1 VIHVLYVDDDP
12 SLLDLTREFLET
24 RHENFTVDTVR
35 RPHEALS
42 VVESGEYDAVVS
54 DYQMPEMDGLELL
67 DAVRNDLGSAIPFVV
82 FTGKGREDVAME
94 ALNLG
99 ADRYLQKGGDPSSQ
113 YGMLARCIEQEV
125 DHYRT
130 QQRLQ
135 EREENLRIILESI
148 GEAVIA
154 TDADGTIT
162 RLNGVAE
169 ELTGWDRTAAIGKPL
184 NEVFTVYDRE
194 SGAPVEDPAG
204 TVLSTGAAVSFAD
217 ETLLVDRDGNERH
230 VAESGTPMEDE
241 DGNVVGVVVVFW
253 DVTEKYRK
261 QRRQERQQETLIDL
275 AHDEDVI
282 AGNLPAALRA
292 ITTRAAETLDVQ
304 RAGVWLLNDD
314 RTELRCEVLYDRST
328 GEYSSGLT
336 VDADECP
343 AYFDALE
350 NNRSVDTAD
359 VLADPRTSEL
369 EGYAEEHGVASLL
382 DSTVRS
388 GGTTIGVVCLEH
400 VGDPRTWR
408 DDEVRF
414 GAEVADQVLHAL
426 SNRERR
432 EREREFAREKR
443 FLAATVDAFDDPF
456 CGLDR
461 DGTIVRWNERF
472 EAVTGYESED
482 IAGRSLAAFFE
493 GGDAAR
499 VDAAIA
505 RAVEE
510 QERVTVRADLVAK
523 DGETRPYEFS
533 GVPVETDD
541 GVVGVAAVG
550 RSLDG
555 TRGSE

>member
-1 VIHVLYVDDDP
+1 MIQVLYVDDDP
-12 SLLDLTREFLET
+12 SLLELTREFLET
-24 RHENFTVDTVR
+24 RNENFSVDTVQ
-35 RPHEALS
+35 RPREALS
-42 VVESGEYDAVVS
+42 VVENGGYDAVVS

-148 GEAVIA
+148 GEAVVA
-154 TDADGTIT
+154 TDADGAIT

-169 ELTGWDRTAAIGKPL
+169 ELTGWDRAAAVGRPL
-184 NEVFTVYDRE
+184 NEVFDIYDRE
-194 SGAPVEDPAG
+194 SGKPVANPAG
-204 TVLSTGAAVSFAD
+204 TVLANDGAVTFAE
-217 ETLLVDRDGNERH
+217 ETLLVDRDGNERL
-230 VAESGTPMEDE
+230 VAASGTPMEDD
-241 DGNVVGVVVVFW
+241 DGTVVGVVVVFR
-253 DVTEKYRK
+253 DVTEEHRK
-261 QRRQERQQETLIDL
+261 QRRQERQQETLIEL

-282 AGNLPAALRA
+282 AGNVRAAIRE
-292 ITTRAAETLDVQ
+292 ITARAAETLDVR

-314 RTELRCEVLYDRST
+314 RTELRCEILYDRST
-328 GEYSSGLT
+328 GEYSSGPT
-336 VDADECP
+336 IDAEECP
-343 AYFDALE
+343 AYFDALKD
-350 NNRSVDTAD
+350 NRSIGVSD
-359 VLADPRTSEL
+359 VLGDPRTSEL
-369 EGYAEEHGVASLL
+369 EGYAEEHGIASLL

-388 GGTTIGVVCLEH
+388 GGTTIGVVCHEH
-400 VGDPRTWR
+400 VGDPRAWR

-426 SNRERR
+426 NNRERR
-432 EREREFAREKR
+432 EREREFEREKR
-443 FLAATVDAFDDPF
+443 FLDATVDALDDLF

-472 EAVTGYESED
+472 EAVTGYDSED
-482 IAGRSLAAFFE
+482 IAGRSAADFFE
-493 GGDAAR
+493 GEGAAR
-499 VDAAIA
+499 VEAAIA

-510 QERVTVRADLVAK
+510 RGRVTARADLAAK
-523 DGETRPYEFS
+523 NGEPKPYEFCC
-533 GVPVETDD
+533 VPVEDD
-541 GVVGVAAVG
+541 GVVGVAGVG
-550 RSLDG
+550 RSLG
-555 TRGSE
+555 GGRGSE